1 LSDAD
6 KAVVL
11 PTANVDEFLKLFE
24 KNNADGFGVQE
35 IEETE
40 RYSNSHGLT
49 FCLLNFQPN
58 FELYDMVY
66 SATDREKSLKAICE
80 RYGVKRLTMFMNQP
94 FCEREESVTYN
105 KKNGLDYQS
114 RNYFPLPCN
123 EYLDEDEMI
132 EEKEEEAE

>member
-1 LSDAD
+1 MSDAD
-6 KAVVL
+6 MAVVL
-11 PTANVDEFLKLFE
+11 PTANADEFLKLFE
-24 KNNADGFGVQE
+24 KNNTDGFGVQE
-35 IEETE
+35 SEETE
-40 RYSNSHGLT
+40 RYCNSHGLT

-80 RYGVKRLTMFMNQP
+80 RFGVKLLTMLMNQP
-94 FCEREESVTYN
+94 FGGREESVTYN

-114 RNYFPLPCN
+114 RDYFPLPSN

-132 EEKEEEAE
+132 EDKEAEAE

>member
-1 LSDAD
+1 MSDAD
-6 KAVVL
+6 MAVVL
-11 PTANVDEFLKLFE
+11 PTANADEFLKLFE
-24 KNNADGFGVQE
+24 KNNTDGFGVQE
-35 IEETE
+35 SEETE
-40 RYSNSHGLT
+40 RYCNSHGLT

-80 RYGVKRLTMFMNQP
+80 RFGVKRLTLMNQP
-94 FCEREESVTYN
+94 FGGREESVTYN

-114 RNYFPLPCN
+114 RDYFPLPSN

-132 EEKEEEAE
+132 EDKEAEAE

>member
-1 LSDAD
+1 MSDAD

-58 FELYDMVY
+58 FELYGLQRNGQREIAESNLRTIWCQTTNYVY
-66 SATDREKSLKAICE
+66 
-80 RYGVKRLTMFMNQP
+80 
-94 FCEREESVTYN
+94 ESTV
-105 KKNGLDYQS
+105 L
-114 RNYFPLPCN
+114 
-123 EYLDEDEMI
+123 
-132 EEKEEEAE
+132 